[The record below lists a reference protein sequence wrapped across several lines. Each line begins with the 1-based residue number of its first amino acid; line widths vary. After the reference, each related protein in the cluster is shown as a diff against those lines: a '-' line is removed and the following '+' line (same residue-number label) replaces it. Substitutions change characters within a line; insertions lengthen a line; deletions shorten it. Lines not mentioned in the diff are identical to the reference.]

1 MSINGLPVGGNY
13 KSNNPKRWYDEI
25 LPFLILA
32 PALIIFIPVM
42 AIKCNWQNLIIFIP
56 VMAIK
61 CNWQNFKIN
70 KRAVALLTGYIFCCV
85 TVLWL
90 VWSIG

>member
-42 AIKCNWQNLIIFIP
+42 AIKCNWQN
-56 VMAIK
+56 
-61 CNWQNFKIN
+61 FKIN